1 VIVRETAEVP
11 AGFRLA
17 REALMTAFID
27 SFSAYLTPQ
36 VTERIGSATGTDP
49 KLVRKGLG
57 IIGPLVVAVAA
68 RAARSPGG
76 LQSLLNLVPAGFD
89 PASGIE
95 SVVRSARDPRASA
108 GMLSGVFGSG
118 VSAIG
123 NTLTRT
129 LGVDAT
135 ALLRIGTPLMLGAI
149 AHRISEGGIEEGAIA
164 RQLHDEQR
172 AFQARGDEVAR
183 AVQDAQ
189 AAGDEANSM
198 RQKYTPH
205 EWATARLAPIA
216 AAQVVMMA
224 SPSGI
229 VGVVGELASAA
240 NEIKRARVGA
250 IPTSLVN
257 VLFDGEISK
266 EEVMALKDREVA
278 LTVVKEG
285 VAAVKANTPGEAKS
299 FGNLLVDI
307 AVKTAEASKEGGF
320 LGIGG
325 TRVTKEEQAAIDAIK
340 TAAG

>member
-1 VIVRETAEVP
+1 
-11 AGFRLA
+11 
-17 REALMTAFID
+17 MTTFID
-27 SFSAYLTPQ
+27 SFSSYLTPQ

-68 RAARSPGG
+68 RAATSPGG
-76 LQSLLNLVPAGFD
+76 LQSLLSLVPAGFD
-89 PASGIE
+89 PAAGGIE
-95 SVVRSARDPRASA
+95 SVVRSARDQRASA
-108 GMLSGVFGSG
+108 SLLRGVFGSG
-118 VSAIG
+118 VSAIS

-129 LGVDAT
+129 LGVDA
-135 ALLRIGTPLMLGAI
+135 APLLRIGTPLMLGAI
-149 AHRISEGGIEEGAIA
+149 AHRISEGGIDQGAIA
-164 RQLHDEQR
+164 RRLHDEQR
-172 AFQARGDEVAR
+172 AFQSRGDELAR
-183 AVQDAQ
+183 AVQESQ

-205 EWATARLAPIA
+205 EWAAARLAPIA

-224 SPSGI
+224 SPSGV

-250 IPTSLVN
+250 VPTSLVN

-266 EEVMALKDREVA
+266 EEVMAIRDREVA

-285 VAAVKANTPGEAKS
+285 VAAVKANTPREAKS

-325 TRVTKEEQAAIDAIK
+325 TRVTKEEQAAIDDIK
-340 TAAG
+340 SAAG